1 MAAFSVT
8 SITER
13 PTIDA
18 AGNVVK
24 SVVLTL
30 RTVRGATGSVE
41 IPSDQ
46 FDGLTGSPEGKAALQ
61 AMLNDKAERLDAPF
75 SM

>member
-1 MAAFSVT
+1 MASFVTT

-18 AGNVVK
+18 AGNVIK
-24 SVVLTL
+24 SVTITL
-30 RTVRGATGSVE
+30 KTTLGATGSVE

-46 FDGLTGSPEGKAALQ
+46 LEALSQTEEGRAAIQ
-61 AMLNDKAERLDAPF
+61 ERLAAKADMLDSLF
-75 SM
+75 GM